1 MSKEIPF
8 TKGARVYFLMQDDY
22 VAYVGQTM
30 HLAARIATH
39 VSDGKVFDSVAY
51 KDVCG
56 KDAVMIEAFNINYHN
71 PELNQ
76 EADTA
81 TCLLRRV
88 AKSVGY

>member
-8 TKGARVYFLMQDDY
+8 TKGVRVYFLMQDDY
-22 VAYVGQTM
+22 VAYIGQTT

-39 VSDGKVFDSVAY
+39 VADGKTFDSVAY

-56 KDAVMIEAFNINYHN
+56 ADAVMIEAFNINYHN

-76 EADTA
+76 EVDNA
-81 TCLLRRV
+81 TCLLKRV
-88 AKSVGY
+88 ARSVGY